1 MGLPVINEHDIEA
14 FREDA
19 EVFDRVNKR
28 WLNGTTKH
36 REMTAAETPAYMRTS
51 MRFEWT
57 TRRLLAEK
65 AELQERISALEAEID
80 ARNAVAMSPGEPEP
94 KYGAV

>member
-1 MGLPVINEHDIEA
+1 VINEHDIEA

-19 EVFDRVNKR
+19 EVFETVKR
-28 WLNGTTKH
+28 KVLKGVAKH
-36 REMTAAETPAYMRTS
+36 REMNADEFMPFFRHALRLEGWLS
-51 MRFEWT
+51 M
-57 TRRLLAEK
+57 
-65 AELQERISALEAEID
+65 ALDEQA

>member
-1 MGLPVINEHDIEA
+1 MISADDIEA

-19 EVFDRVNKR
+19 DTWDRVTKR

-36 REMTAAETPAYMRTS
+36 REMTASETPAYMRHSLRMDWALRKT
-51 MRFEWT
+51 
-57 TRRLLAEK
+57 LAENEALR
-65 AELQERISALEAEID
+65 AELA